1 MHSFFMLLC
10 GVLCHDALT
19 FGSRWEVRGT
29 AFLAA
34 KCVLWVMAVRENQLR
49 GLEAALERSY
59 A

>member
-1 MHSFFMLLC
+1 MLQR

-19 FGSRWEVRGT
+19 FGSRWEARGT

-34 KCVLWVMAVRENQLR
+34 KCVLWVMAVRGNQLR